1 MRFGAQVCRLRMGTA
16 SQAVIQSL
24 EAPAVRLSVLI
35 EFLPHSSAVPYLRLL
50 PEAAR
55 PMRRPSSAKCSG
67 ILSYTT
73 LQAMVGT
80 TESHGA
86 RRASSQDRR
95 RKTPVSRSP
104 SVPAR
109 RHDGAAIGAGSVK
122 KQSAAGPCHTRLH
135 GPSALNLPGHG
146 RENR

>member
-86 RRASSQDRR
+86 QSEQPGSQEKNCRQ
-95 RKTPVSRSP
+95 
-104 SVPAR
+104 SVP
-109 RHDGAAIGAGSVK
+109 IGSC
-122 KQSAAGPCHTRLH
+122 SAP
-135 GPSALNLPGHG
+135 
-146 RENR
+146 